1 MGLMNYQLIS
11 DYKDNELYRKTFND
25 LAESTFDIN
34 FEEWYKHGFWNDKYV
49 CYSYLDKNKVIANV
63 SINKMDLIYQG
74 NDYRALQIGTVMTH
88 PDYRNQGL
96 AQELINHV
104 ISKYEQDYD
113 FFYLFAN
120 DTVLDFYPKFGFER
134 VQESSFTVD
143 ATSLKKRNYKIKKL
157 NPDDELDFQLISRI
171 VSNWVPLSSILD
183 VKNSEDLLMFYLLI
197 ALRDAI
203 YYIEELDAIVLY
215 EQEEEDLYVLDII
228 STKKL
233 DIVEVLGFLA
243 NKKIETIHVSFTPE
257 KNKYI
262 DAAYIIETEDM
273 LFMRPNL
280 FTADP
285 YFLFPA
291 TSHA

>member
-1 MGLMNYQLIS
+1 MNYQLIS

-157 NPDDELDFQLISRI
+157 NPDDESDFQLISRI
-171 VSNWVPLSSILD
+171 VSNRVPLSSILD

-280 FTADP
+280 FTADS

>member
-1 MGLMNYQLIS
+1 MNYQLIS

-157 NPDDELDFQLISRI
+157 NPDDESDFQLISRI
-171 VSNWVPLSSILD
+171 VSNRVPLSSILD
-183 VKNSEDLLMFYLLI
+183 VKNSEGLLMFYLLI

>member
-1 MGLMNYQLIS
+1 MNYQLIS

-157 NPDDELDFQLISRI
+157 NPDDESDFQLISRI
-171 VSNWVPLSSILD
+171 VSNRVPLSSILD
-183 VKNSEDLLMFYLLI
+183 VENSEDLLMFYLLI

-280 FTADP
+280 FTADS

>member
-1 MGLMNYQLIS
+1 MNYQLIS

-34 FEEWYKHGFWNDKYV
+34 FEEWYKQGFWNDKYV

-134 VQESSFTVD
+134 VEESSFTVD

-157 NPDDELDFQLISRI
+157 NPDDESDFQLISRI
-171 VSNWVPLSSILD
+171 VSNRVPLSSILE

-243 NKKIETIHVSFTPE
+243 NKEIETIHVSFTPE
-257 KNKYI
+257 KNKYV
-262 DAAYIIETEDM
+262 DASYIIETEDM

-280 FTADP
+280 FTANP

>member
-1 MGLMNYQLIS
+1 MNYQLIS

-34 FEEWYKHGFWNDKYV
+34 FEEWYKQGFWNDKYV

-134 VQESSFTVD
+134 VEESSFTVD

-157 NPDDELDFQLISRI
+157 SPDDELDFQLISRI
-171 VSNWVPLSSILD
+171 VSNRVPLSSILD

-233 DIVEVLGFLA
+233 DIVEVLGFLT

-257 KNKYI
+257 KNKYV
-262 DAAYIIETEDM
+262 DASYIIETEDM

-280 FTADP
+280 FTANP

>member
-1 MGLMNYQLIS
+1 MNYQLIS

-171 VSNWVPLSSILD
+171 VSNRVPLSSILD

>member
-1 MGLMNYQLIS
+1 MNYQLIS

-143 ATSLKKRNYKIKKL
+143 DTSLKKRNYKIKKL
-157 NPDDELDFQLISRI
+157 NPDDESDFQLISRI
-171 VSNWVPLSSILD
+171 VSNRVPLSSILD

-273 LFMRPNL
+273 LFMRSNL

>member
-1 MGLMNYQLIS
+1 MELMNYQLIS

-157 NPDDELDFQLISRI
+157 NPDDESDFQLISRI
-171 VSNWVPLSSILD
+171 VSNRVPLSSILD
-183 VKNSEDLLMFYLLI
+183 VKNSEGLLMFYLLI

>member
-1 MGLMNYQLIS
+1 MNYQLIS

-34 FEEWYKHGFWNDKYV
+34 FEEWYKQGFWNDKYV

-134 VQESSFTVD
+134 VEESSFTVD

-157 NPDDELDFQLISRI
+157 SPDDELDFQLISRI
-171 VSNWVPLSSILD
+171 VSNRVPLSSILE

-215 EQEEEDLYVLDII
+215 KQEEEDLYVLDII

-257 KNKYI
+257 KNKYV
-262 DAAYIIETEDM
+262 DASYIIETEDM

-280 FTADP
+280 FTANP

>member
-1 MGLMNYQLIS
+1 MNYQLIS

-157 NPDDELDFQLISRI
+157 NPDDESDFQLISRI
-171 VSNWVPLSSILD
+171 VSNRVPLSSILD

>member
-1 MGLMNYQLIS
+1 MNYQLIS

>member
-1 MGLMNYQLIS
+1 MNYQLIS

-34 FEEWYKHGFWNDKYV
+34 FEEWYKQGFWNDKYV

-120 DTVLDFYPKFGFER
+120 NTVLDFYPKFGFER
-134 VQESSFTVD
+134 VEESSFTVD
-143 ATSLKKRNYKIKKL
+143 ATSLKKRNYIIKKL
-157 NPDDELDFQLISRI
+157 NPDDESDFQLISRI
-171 VSNWVPLSSILD
+171 VSNRMPLSSILD

>member
-1 MGLMNYQLIS
+1 MNYQLIS

-157 NPDDELDFQLISRI
+157 NPDDESDFQLINRI
-171 VSNWVPLSSILD
+171 VSNRVPLSSILD

>member
-1 MGLMNYQLIS
+1 MNYQLIS

-34 FEEWYKHGFWNDKYV
+34 FEEWYKQGFWNDKYV

-134 VQESSFTVD
+134 VEESSFTVD

-157 NPDDELDFQLISRI
+157 SPDDELDFQLISRI
-171 VSNWVPLSSILD
+171 VSNRVPLSSILD

-243 NKKIETIHVSFTPE
+243 NKEIETIHVSFTPE
-257 KNKYI
+257 KNKYV
-262 DAAYIIETEDM
+262 DASYIIETEDM

-280 FTADP
+280 FTANP

>member
-1 MGLMNYQLIS
+1 MELMNYQLIS

-25 LAESTFDIN
+25 LAESIFDIN
-34 FEEWYKHGFWNDKYV
+34 FEEWYKQGFWNDKYV

-120 DTVLDFYPKFGFER
+120 DAVLDFYPKFGFER

-171 VSNWVPLSSILD
+171 VSNRVPLSSILD

-262 DAAYIIETEDM
+262 DAAYIIETKDM